1 MPASR
6 RSNPASRRKGSQRVL
21 RALLSDVLLWEV
33 LLLAAV
39 GAPLLSAQTGTHAAL
54 AASPAAAAPLFGPP
68 LAAPPTNSPLLNSA
82 SGNSE
87 DESWPKLPS
96 DAQATSWASAE
107 SSSDPL
113 NSQQASQPAFDQAAS
128 SPDLHQ
134 APLFDAPGTP
144 APLSARP
151 AIINPF
157 SPEPS
162 AKSAR
167 PAPLFLLR
175 GALDPISA
183 ALPSF
188 QRLMHQMVALPG
200 DGLRFARR
208 ELLFGNGLPA
218 APTRPAAD
226 ALFGTSSLGNGVALS
241 AGTSLGHRTQ
251 NGSTAPKIPG
261 PAVGLKLSF

>member
-6 RSNPASRRKGSQRVL
+6 RSDPTSRRNGSQRVL
-21 RALLSDVLLWEV
+21 RAVLSYLILLEV

-39 GAPLLSAQTGTHAAL
+39 GVPLLSAQTGTHPAL

-68 LAAPPTNSPLLNSA
+68 LNSPPLYT
-82 SGNSE
+82 E
-87 DESWPKLPS
+87 DKPWPKPLS

-113 NSQQASQPAFDQAAS
+113 SSQQASQPAFDQAAS
-128 SPDLHQ
+128 SADLRQ
-134 APLFDAPGTP
+134 AALFDAPGTP
-144 APLSARP
+144 APLSAHP
-151 AIINPF
+151 AVINPF
-157 SPEPS
+157 SSEPS
-162 AKSAR
+162 AKLAR

-208 ELLFGNGLPA
+208 ELLFGNGGQA

-241 AGTSLGHRTQ
+241 AGTSLGHHTQ
-251 NGSTAPKIPG
+251 NGSAAAKLPG